1 MLNIVKQFDLF
12 VFDLDDTLV
21 KTEYYH
27 YNAWIKTLKNR
38 LNKDFNITFD
48 FFVSKFHSKY
58 KDSINNY
65 ITIELGLKDIDSII
79 KEKSDS
85 YLNILNENLENI
97 KMIDGA
103 HDLINLIIKYNKKF
117 VIVSNSLKSNID
129 FFLNLFPILKNSSK
143 NYYREIL
150 KNKKPNP
157 ECYLK
162 ICDDFPFEKKIGFED
177 SITGIEALTQL
188 KDITPF
194 FINNNTYFY
203 YNYIIANYDVIN
215 INNYND
221 LDNIVI

>member
-1 MLNIVKQFDLF
+1 MINIVKEYDLF
-12 VFDLDDTLV
+12 VFDLDDTLI

-27 YNAWIKTLKNR
+27 YNAWLKTLKNR
-38 LNKDFNITFD
+38 LNRDFDLTFN
-48 FFVSKFHSKY
+48 FFISKFHSKD

-65 ITIELGLKDIDSII
+65 ISNELGLEDLDSII
-79 KEKSDS
+79 KEKADT

-97 KMIDGA
+97 KMIEGA
-103 HDLINLIIKYNKKF
+103 NNLINLIIQYNKKF

-162 ICDDFPFEKKIGFED
+162 VCEDFPYEKKIGFED
-177 SITGIEALTQL
+177 SITGIEALTQV
-188 KDITPF
+188 KEITPF
-194 FINNNTYFY
+194 FINNNSYFY
-203 YNYIIANYDVIN
+203 YNYITDNYNVIN

-221 LDNIVI
+221 LSNIE